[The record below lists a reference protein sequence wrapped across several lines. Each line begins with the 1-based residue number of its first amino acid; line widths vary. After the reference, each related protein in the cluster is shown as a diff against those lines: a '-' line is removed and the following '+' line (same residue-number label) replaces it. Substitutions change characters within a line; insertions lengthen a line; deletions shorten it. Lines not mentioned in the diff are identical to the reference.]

1 MTTAQAG
8 MGMYQYIMLILCGI
22 GNASDAI
29 EVATVRQYL
38 FARFTSFDFYISQMS
53 FAVTT
58 TAECDLGLDNSEK
71 V

>member
-1 MTTAQAG
+1 MNTAQAG

-38 FARFTSFDFYISQMS
+38 FATIHIF
-53 FAVTT
+53 
-58 TAECDLGLDNSEK
+58 
-71 V
+71 